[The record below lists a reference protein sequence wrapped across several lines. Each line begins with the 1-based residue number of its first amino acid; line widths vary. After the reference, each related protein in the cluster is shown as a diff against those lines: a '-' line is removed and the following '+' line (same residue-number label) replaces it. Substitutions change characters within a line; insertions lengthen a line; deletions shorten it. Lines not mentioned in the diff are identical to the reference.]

1 MKKRFFFAF
10 AFFWFAVSAFAQG
23 VRFDFKQ
30 RDIAVSAAQ
39 NVMEKNLE
47 TQRFLWADI
56 GPVLVGFVGINHR
69 KPDAVA
75 IATLPLRVW
84 FWRVHVEG
92 GGWLGS
98 AAVPS
103 FGTKANFAA
112 RLRVSLTRTLQ
123 LSWLHLSNASLGAN
137 NPASDAIGLTW
148 GLR

>member
-1 MKKRFFFAF
+1 MKLLLALAF
-10 AFFWFAVSAFAQG
+10 WLVVTPAWAQVSFGFAQRG
-23 VRFDFKQ
+23 VS
-30 RDIAVSAAQ
+30 VSVAQ
-39 NVMEKNLE
+39 NVVEKNLE
-47 TQRFLWADI
+47 TQRFLWADV
-56 GPVLVGFVGINHR
+56 GPVLVGFVGINHA
-69 KPDAVA
+69 KPDALA

-92 GGWLGS
+92 GGWLGT

-103 FGTKANFAA
+103 FGTRANFAA

-123 LSWLHLSNASLGAN
+123 VSWLHLSNASLGAN